1 MESKTASAG
10 THNEGMSMAAATA
23 NWKLAES
30 ADASSI
36 AKPNAVLLEDYMY
49 RTSIEKGSDEYW
61 MTIGCGIPSHHTQ
74 NCFLPVGDGG

>member
-10 THNEGMSMAAATA
+10 TQLDGMSMAAATA

-36 AKPNAVLLEDYMY
+36 A
-49 RTSIEKGSDEYW
+49 G
-61 MTIGCGIPSHHTQ
+61 
-74 NCFLPVGDGG
+74 FFPVMVER

>member
-49 RTSIEKGSDEYW
+49 RTSI
-61 MTIGCGIPSHHTQ
+61 GCGIPSHHTPF
-74 NCFLPVGDGG
+74 CVLPVGDGG